1 MQLLKGFSVSPPL
14 SQPPP
19 PLPVLVSSSF
29 SSPSSQ
35 SGHFRPEKFN
45 GRSRHQRSMGV
56 NIGGA
61 GFYLCPKERG
71 STCAAGSLEKKWR
84 EIDSILQ
91 LARRQEVAELISGVK
106 PSSVSVKSKEG
117 WMTQYRN
124 KYHVALL
131 AEAFL
136 R

>member
-1 MQLLKGFSVSPPL
+1 MQLLNGFSVSPPF
-14 SQPPP
+14 
-19 PLPVLVSSSF
+19 VVSAAASASCLGF
-29 SSPSSQ
+29 FFLSSQ

-45 GRSRHQRSMGV
+45 GRNRHQRSMGV

-61 GFYLCPKERG
+61 GFYLCPKTRG
-71 STCAAGSLEKKWR
+71 STCAAGSLETKWR

-91 LARRQEVAELISGVK
+91 LARRQEVEELISGGK

-117 WMTQYRN
+117 WMTKYRN

-131 AEAFL
+131 AKAFL